1 MLKKSLYQVS
11 TFTLILICYCDLF
24 SQIVNII
31 DAYEDPRFNP
41 DIDKKTGYKTKSILC
56 MPIVSKNGVI
66 GVVQMVNSLKGDHFT
81 KEDENT
87 FKIFAV
93 YCALALHYSRIYNL
107 LTHQQSKYKVN
118 ISNGRK

>member
-1 MLKKSLYQVS
+1 M
-11 TFTLILICYCDLF
+11 ICYCDLF
-24 SQIVNII
+24 FQIVNII